1 MLLLDG
7 EYNFFKPKFWNV
19 GAGFNMK
26 LINQYFQNDFMLGFG
41 GIRVEEI
48 ITGEPQ
54 GEERQK
60 FIFSIKDSFYFS
72 LDGKWIGL
80 RVGVFASIGIYD
92 VPDFKKRCDMFFN
105 AGGFAGICILP
116 RSLVS
121 VTVDLRPGY
130 AIAFRIGEE
139 RSINEAGFSLSPSV
153 GIRFNFDKL

>member
-7 EYNFFKPKFWNV
+7 EYNFFKQEFWNV

-26 LINQYFQNDFMLGFG
+26 LINQYVQNDFMLGFG
-41 GIRVEEI
+41 GLRVKETES
-48 ITGEPQ
+48 
-54 GEERQK
+54 GEESLLK
-60 FIFSIKDSFYFS
+60 FIFSLKDSFYFS

-80 RVGVFASIGIYD
+80 RLGVFASIGIYD
-92 VPDFKKRCDMFFN
+92 IPDFKKRCDMFFN

-116 RSLVS
+116 RSLIS

-139 RSINEAGFSLSPSV
+139 LSVNKAGFSLSPSV
-153 GIRFNFDKL
+153 SIRFNFDKL